1 MGAGFSIRRPNGNGW
16 YHSKPIQ
23 TSSIRGSKRALN
35 VTDTSAATASKTY
48 FPPPRWGQDMTIK
61 IVSFSYR
68 RGAPPRG
75 AAVVDCRELP
85 SPHSV
90 IALRSLDGRDPR
102 VRQWLL
108 AEGFGTWINLCT
120 AGTLLAEKGHLVACG
135 CIAGQHRSV
144 AVAEMIAEAL
154 RAGGREVRVE
164 HTALW

>member
-1 MGAGFSIRRPNGNGW
+1 
-16 YHSKPIQ
+16 
-23 TSSIRGSKRALN
+23 
-35 VTDTSAATASKTY
+35 
-48 FPPPRWGQDMTIK
+48 MTIK

-68 RGAPPRG
+68 HGAPPRS

-85 SPHSV
+85 NPHSV

-102 VRQWLL
+102 VRQWLM
-108 AEGFGTWINLCT
+108 AEGFGVWIKLCT
-120 AGTLLAEKGHLVACG
+120 AGTLLAEKGRLVACG

>member
-1 MGAGFSIRRPNGNGW
+1 MGGN
-16 YHSKPIQ
+16 HSKPVQ
-23 TSSIRGSKRALN
+23 TGSVRGSNFALN
-35 VTDTSAATASKTY
+35 VTDTSAATTAKAC
-48 FPPPRWGQDMTIK
+48 FPLPRRGQAMALK

-75 AAVVDCRELP
+75 AAVVDCRALP
-85 SPHSV
+85 NPHSV
-90 IALRSLDGRDPR
+90 IALRYLDGRDPR

-108 AEGFGTWINLCT
+108 VEGFGTWIKLCT
-120 AGTLLAEKGHLVACG
+120 AGTLLAEQGNLVACG

-154 RAGGREVRVE
+154 RAGGREVQVE